1 MNLTILKGSAR
12 FPAIHYSEDKIEKNR
27 KSGLTGKDAEVELIA
42 MRNFPVPDATFLP
55 AEAKE
60 RFMLDWCSKSGVRV
74 RQLHFAVS
82 CRGQENTE
90 SELKAAAEYLLD
102 NMGYSRC
109 PALFYLH
116 RDTDDLHLH
125 VVTTKSDENGYKVPD
140 WHNGQR
146 FRECLDRYEGQNI
159 EQNADRAILL
169 ASSYHFTESRHFI
182 SLMASMGFST
192 NHEEEKP
199 DSPAINTSKEKQKS
213 NNLNISDMLFLYRNR
228 KKVASVSMDKIKK
241 MIEANRQKTMTE
253 AEIHRK
259 KELSAIMRDYRRRE
273 TKDFYTGKKPAS
285 KADLRIE
292 QKVRAVNSIHND
304 QMAKRG
310 IMRNDLYQMAL
321 FQSDMKKEF
330 GLDVI
335 YNFDRTGVPNGFI
348 VLDHQAK
355 RVWRGSELGF
365 KFREFLRPDE
375 KALREYINEG
385 RCSEALSYKDKDWD
399 EGFNGAVAIET
410 RLAKGG
416 TVFLFYGRFNIAL
429 LPKDLGKDYHYYEI
443 PIRGLNHDEM
453 KTLEKRGVEVRVHQS
468 VYDSIPFNGPFDADG
483 AHSTGL
489 TNDED
494 RNENA
499 TTKEGDRQPILNI
512 QNVGEVVER
521 TIHTASSIATDVTN
535 SAIDVL
541 DNLLETPESIPA
553 IGGGMQPK
561 DLEDKER
568 KKKRKKRNR

>member
-1 MNLTILKGSAR
+1 MNITILKGSTR

-27 KSGLTGKDAEVELIA
+27 KSGLTGKAAEVELIA
-42 MRNFPVPDATFLP
+42 MRNFPVPEATLLS

-60 RFMLDWCSKSGVRV
+60 QVMLDWCAKSGVRV
-74 RQLHFAVS
+74 RQLHFVVS
-82 CRGQENTE
+82 CRGRENTE
-90 SELKAAAEYLLD
+90 DELKAAAEHLLD
-102 NMGYSRC
+102 HMGYSRC
-109 PALFYLH
+109 PALFYIH

-125 VVTTKSDENGYKVPD
+125 VVTTKSDEYGYKIPD
-140 WHNGQR
+140 WHNAQR

-159 EQNADRAILL
+159 KQNADRAIRL
-169 ASSYHFTESRHFI
+169 ASSYHFTEGRHFT
-182 SLMASMGFST
+182 SLLASFGFQVSHK
-192 NHEEEKP
+192 HEEEIETP
-199 DSPAINTSKEKQKS
+199 TTSKRKDEPSSQWI
-213 NNLNISDMLFLYRNR
+213 NNPDFLFLFRNR
-228 KKVASVSMDKIKK
+228 REVASVSKDKIRK
-241 MIEANRQKTMTE
+241 MIEANRQKAMSE

-259 KELSAIMRDYRRRE
+259 KELSAIMHDYRKRE

-321 FQSDMKKEF
+321 FQTDMKKEF

-385 RCSEALSYKDKDWD
+385 RCSEALTYKDNDWD

-443 PIRGLNHDEM
+443 PIRCLDHDEM
-453 KTLEKRGVEVRVHQS
+453 KTLEKRGVEVRTHQS
-468 VYDSIPFNGPFDADG
+468 VYDSIPFAEPFDADKGHRHIEDTLSNAERLPTEETLASATETAIHAG
-483 AHSTGL
+483 ASIT
-489 TNDED
+489 E
-494 RNENA
+494 
-499 TTKEGDRQPILNI
+499 
-512 QNVGEVVER
+512 
-521 TIHTASSIATDVTN
+521 TAFN
-535 SAIDVL
+535 VL
-541 DNLLETPESIPA
+541 DSTLDTPIPTPS
-553 IGGGMQPK
+553 IGGAKPK
-561 DLEDKER
+561 SVED
-568 KKKRKKRNR
+568 KKRKRKRGR